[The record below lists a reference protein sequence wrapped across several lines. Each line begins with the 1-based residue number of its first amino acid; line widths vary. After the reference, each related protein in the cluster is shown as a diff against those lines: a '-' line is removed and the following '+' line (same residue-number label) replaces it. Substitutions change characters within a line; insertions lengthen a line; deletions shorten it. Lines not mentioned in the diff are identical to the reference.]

1 MSKWHYANGEAIF
14 RVAQFE
20 ATVAK
25 TKKGLFEMGVW
36 DVKTQT
42 LVGDPAEYPSEVG
55 AKRAARHALRRLGAA
70 HVEDVVVDT
79 VPAPAKAA
87 YQSCWTG
94 REFVT
99 VREGNG
105 LRVCGAIRI
114 LDGVVEGEITL
125 DGRVFREEYANELDA
140 KMSVLKLA
148 DRLIDAHV

>member
-1 MSKWHYANGEAIF
+1 MSKWYYQNGEAICS
-14 RVAQFE
+14 VAHFE

-36 DVKTQT
+36 NVATQT
-42 LVGDPAEYPSEVG
+42 LVGEPVEYPSEVG
-55 AKRAARHALRRLGAA
+55 AKRAASHALRRLSTA

-79 VPAPAKAA
+79 TPAPAKAG
-87 YQSCWTG
+87 YETCWTG

-114 LDGVVEGEITL
+114 LDGMVEGEITL
-125 DGRVFREEYANELDA
+125 DGRVFREEYANAMDA
-140 KMSVLKLA
+140 KRSVLKLA